1 MRYPPFVAEM
11 AREEN
16 RPKLWFGIW
25 SGYAIA
31 AAFALLALL
40 ADVFE
45 LTPWRWAFAALVGV
59 KFVTNTIAMWSLR
72 SGKGVLE
79 WSGLNTGIDTILMTG
94 AIYLTG
100 GPRSPLIP
108 IYVIE
113 ITVIALLTN
122 TGVTLLIAAEVLLC
136 FSAMTVLMAT
146 RVIPDQPVPADPT
159 GTIGPRYAVVVIL
172 YAAFVIGTPTFFTSS
187 ILGLLKRQGRA
198 LEQRSAELV
207 EAGKARSQF
216 LAAVTHELRTPIH
229 GVQGMAELIETGVYG
244 PVTDKQK
251 DACATIRRNAAGL
264 LGLVDDLLAL
274 TRAEMGRL
282 EVALAPVDLAELV
295 AQVAGSVAGMFSIK
309 KLVLST
315 ALAADLPQITS
326 DRRLLGHVLVNL
338 LANAAKFTPTGGRV
352 VVRAAIRDGWV
363 RLEVADTGVGIA
375 AEDRDAIFRAFHQID
390 GGDERGYGGVGLGL
404 ALVQR
409 LVTNLGGTVE
419 VDSEVGV
426 GSTFRVLL
434 PATVA

>member
-31 AAFALLALL
+31 AAFGLLALL
-40 ADVFE
+40 ADVFG
-45 LTPWRWAFAALVGV
+45 LTPWRWAFAGLVAI
-59 KFVTNTIAMWSLR
+59 KLLTNTAAMLSLR
-72 SGKGVLE
+72 SGRGVLE
-79 WSGLNTGIDTILMTG
+79 WSGLNTGMDTVLMTG

-122 TGVTLLIAAEVLLC
+122 TGVTLLIAGEVLLC
-136 FSAMTVLMAT
+136 FSLMTVLMAAG
-146 RVIPDQPVPADPT
+146 VVPDQPVPADPT
-159 GTIGPRYAVVVIL
+159 GTIGPRYAIVVIL

-187 ILGLLKRQGRA
+187 ILGLLKRQGKA

-207 EAGKARSQF
+207 EAGKERSQF

-251 DACATIRRNAAGL
+251 DACATIKRNAQGL

-282 EVALAPVDLAELV
+282 EIKLGPVDLAELV
-295 AQVAGSVAGMFSIK
+295 TQVAGSVTGMIGTK
-309 KLVLST
+309 KLTLT
-315 ALAADLPQITS
+315 TEIADGLPPITS

-338 LANAAKFTPTGGRV
+338 LANAAKFTPRGGRV
-352 VVRAAIRDGWV
+352 VVRAAIVDGWA

-375 AEDRDAIFRAFHQID
+375 DADREAIFRAFHQID

-409 LVTNLGGTVE
+409 LVTNLGGRIE
-419 VDSEVGV
+419 VDSTLGV
-426 GSTFRVLL
+426 GSTFRVLI
-434 PATVA
+434 PA

>member
-40 ADVFE
+40 ADIFG
-45 LTPWRWAFAALVGV
+45 LTPWRWAFAGLVAI
-59 KFVTNTIAMWSLR
+59 KLLTNTAAMLSLR
-72 SGKGVLE
+72 SGKGILE
-79 WSGLNTGIDTILMTG
+79 WSGLNTGMDTVLMTG

-122 TGVTLLIAAEVLLC
+122 TGVTLLIAGEVLLC
-136 FSAMTVLMAT
+136 FSLMTVLMAAG
-146 RVIPDQPVPADPT
+146 VVPDQPVPADPT
-159 GTIGPRYAVVVIL
+159 GTIGPRYAIVVIL

-187 ILGLLKRQGRA
+187 ILGLLKRQGKA
-198 LEQRSAELV
+198 LEQRTAELV
-207 EAGKARSQF
+207 EAGKERSQF

-251 DACATIRRNAAGL
+251 DACATIKRNAQGL

-282 EVALAPVDLAELV
+282 EIKMAPVDLSELV
-295 AQVAGSVAGMFSIK
+295 TQVAGSVTGMIATK
-309 KLVLST
+309 KLTLTTEV
-315 ALAADLPQITS
+315 AEPLAPITS

-338 LANAAKFTPTGGRV
+338 LANAAKFTPRGGRV
-352 VVRAAIRDGWV
+352 VVRAKIVDDWAH
-363 RLEVADTGVGIA
+363 LEVADTGVGIA
-375 AEDRDAIFRAFHQID
+375 DSDREAIFRAFHQIE

-409 LVTNLGGTVE
+409 LVTNLGGKVE
-419 VDSEVGV
+419 VDSTLGV
-426 GSTFRVLL
+426 GSTFRVLI
-434 PATVA
+434 PA